1 MNERHDMYTDD
12 LKEYPGSNQYWLY
25 TSMQENNQK
34 AAQLLESKN
43 RVMNETVKNLGSLS
57 S

>member
-1 MNERHDMYTDD
+1 MYTDD